1 MSLRARLLLLSRITG
16 PALSAADAKAIGA
29 AAGGVITC
37 SALLHDTAYSH
48 LTRLSS
54 TLVVRS
60 LSVHEDDQASQCL
73 RENPA
78 QWERLLLRT
87 AVPAA
92 AIPASA
98 RPSSLKVSASSPLH
112 RLECCT
118 RSFASQSSPDC
129 GGASGDARRRQTD
142 TVPAA
147 ETHSAG
153 DDAAQRHSGWHS
165 GWTRREVWNAPNA
178 ISMARLISG
187 PVIAYWILAGR
198 MDAALPALVIS
209 GDTV

>member
-16 PALSAADAKAIGA
+16 PALFAADAGTIGA
-29 AAGGVITC
+29 ATGGLSTC
-37 SALLHDTAYSH
+37 SALLHDTAYSQ

-60 LSVHEDDQASQCL
+60 LSVDEDDQASQCL
-73 RENPA
+73 RDNPA

-129 GGASGDARRRQTD
+129 GGASGDARWRQTD
-142 TVPAA
+142 AAPAA
-147 ETHSAG
+147 DTLSAG
-153 DDAAQRHSGWHS
+153 DDAAQRHS

-187 PVIAYWILAGR
+187 PVIAYWIMAGR

>member
-16 PALSAADAKAIGA
+16 PALSAADAGATGA
-29 AAGGVITC
+29 ATGGLFTC
-37 SALLHDTAYSH
+37 SASVQDTAYSE
-48 LTRLSS
+48 LIRLSS
-54 TLVVRS
+54 TLAVRS
-60 LSVHEDDQASQCL
+60 LSVGEDDQASQCL
-73 RENPA
+73 RDNPA
-78 QWERLLLRT
+78 QWERLPPST

-98 RPSSLKVSASSPLH
+98 RPWPLKISASSSLH
-112 RLECCT
+112 RFKCCT

-147 ETHSAG
+147 EVHSAG
-153 DDAAQRHSGWHS
+153 DDAVQRHS

-178 ISMARLISG
+178 ISVARLISG
-187 PVIAYWILAGR
+187 PVIAYWIMAGR